1 MQKSLSTQ
9 PAASQESL
17 EINLP
22 SGQSTGSEIIVPG
35 LKPARRSID
44 YRLRWPRFPHDI
56 SSRLTDGLVP
66 AVLLLALTMMMD
78 MLIYPIQATANRE
91 GLLIYLILIL
101 AMGVFALEKSTQ
113 SSAAEI
119 GRAISGMVAGQF
131 FWHAFWIILL
141 LGGVELN
148 PQGTILILVL
158 ISLLGLTLWRPVL
171 PLGVKFFLVSF
182 LASWVNR
189 FFINHSITQSAG
201 ADLFTGLFYA
211 TGFLALAG
219 VVFGIA
225 YLIFRA
231 EFRVQRLWA
240 ALGIWQSALVML
252 IVALKVFL

>member
-9 PAASQESL
+9 PVASQESL

-44 YRLRWPRFPHDI
+44 YRLRRPRFPSDI

-78 MLIYPIQATANRE
+78 MLIYHIQATANRE

-113 SSAAEI
+113 SRAAEI

-231 EFRVQRLWA
+231 EFKVQRLWA

>member
-1 MQKSLSTQ
+1 MQKILSTQ
-9 PAASQESL
+9 PAASQEPL

-22 SGQSTGSEIIVPG
+22 SDQN
-35 LKPARRSID
+35 ARSQLPVYAHKTENLSVD
-44 YRLRWPRFPHDI
+44 YRLRRPRFPRDVFSH
-56 SSRLTDGLVP
+56 LADGLVP
-66 AVLLLALTMMMD
+66 ALLLLALTMMMD
-78 MLIYPIQATANRE
+78 MLIYPIQVTASRE

-131 FWHAFWIILL
+131 FWHAFWIIQL
-141 LGGVELN
+141 LGGIELN
-148 PQGTILILVL
+148 PQGTILVLVL

-189 FFINHSITQSAG
+189 FFINHSIIQSTG
-201 ADLFTGLFYA
+201 ADVYTWLFYA

-219 VVFGIA
+219 VVFGIV
-225 YLIFRA
+225 YLIYKA
-231 EFRVQRLWA
+231 EFKVQRLWA

-252 IVALKVFL
+252 IVALKVFF

>member
-22 SGQSTGSEIIVPG
+22 SGPSTGSEIIVPG

-44 YRLRWPRFPHDI
+44 YRLRRPRFPNDI
-56 SSRLTDGLVP
+56 FSRLTDGLVP

-91 GLLIYLILIL
+91 GLLIYLILVL

-231 EFRVQRLWA
+231 EFKVQRLWA

>member
-1 MQKSLSTQ
+1 MQKILSTQ

-17 EINLP
+17 EINIP
-22 SGQSTGSEIIVPG
+22 SGQSKGSEIIAPE
-35 LKPARRSID
+35 LKPSHRPID
-44 YRLRWPRFPHDI
+44 YRLRRPRFPKDI

-78 MLIYPIQATANRE
+78 MLIYPIQATAKRE
-91 GLLIYLILIL
+91 GLLIYLILVL

-113 SSAAEI
+113 SRAAEI

-148 PQGTILILVL
+148 PQGTILILTL
-158 ISLLGLTLWRPVL
+158 ITLLGLTLWRPVL

-189 FFINHSITQSAG
+189 FFINHSIIQSTG
-201 ADLFTGLFYA
+201 ADLFTWLFYA
-211 TGFLALAG
+211 AGFLALAG